1 MSSGSPRNTVRAGIM
16 AVAAMSFLMGIFLMV
31 GIREW
36 AQGDPL
42 YIAAF
47 LLLPVFVAAAVM
59 HARRM
64 LKAVP

>member
-1 MSSGSPRNTVRAGIM
+1 MAGI
-16 AVAAMSFLMGIFLMV
+16 
-31 GIREW
+31 RQW

-42 YIAAF
+42 YIVAF